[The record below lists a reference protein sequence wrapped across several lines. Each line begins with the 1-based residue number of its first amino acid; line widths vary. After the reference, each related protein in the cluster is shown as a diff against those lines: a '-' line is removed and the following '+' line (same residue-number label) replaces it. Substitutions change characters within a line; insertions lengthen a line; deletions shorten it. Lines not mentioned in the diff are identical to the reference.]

1 MHECQVCSPAI
12 WKLNDVSKSLR
23 ILTYLR
29 SLVPVVEGRDD
40 IAPTIDLDDFPRSFE
55 AVCANLF
62 KMIKV
67 DPKSFCTVVKNL
79 VIRELSSEIYYNS
92 ASVNVVMFSEVLRL
106 FLVLEP
112 KSTEWRLA
120 YLHKEFDSEFLASI
134 MSVTADSKEFRDV
147 RDFYELYKGID
158 KIRL

>member
-1 MHECQVCSPAI
+1 MHECQICSPAI
-12 WKLNDVSKSLR
+12 WKISNVSKSLR
-23 ILTYLR
+23 VLTYLR
-29 SLVPVVEGRDD
+29 ALIPVVEGRDD
-40 IAPTIDLDDFPRSFE
+40 VVPGMLLADLPRSFE

-62 KMIKV
+62 KMIKT
-67 DPKSFCTVVKNL
+67 DPKSFCTVAKNL
-79 VIRELSSEIYYNS
+79 VIRELSAEIYYNS

-134 MSVTADSKEFRDV
+134 MSVTADSKEFKDV